1 VQRLFSTFPNG
12 WPGGALLLMRLVAAA
27 PLLWHSIAFICG
39 FTNSSI
45 LALEL
50 LALACAV
57 LLAVGFCTPL
67 AALGEAALQAWLAV
81 QSGTVFGDHV
91 ILAALGIS
99 LSMLGPGAWSLD
111 AHLFGRKRIKLNS
124 DRD

>member
-1 VQRLFSTFPNG
+1 
-12 WPGGALLLMRLVAAA
+12 MRLVATA
-27 PLLWHSIAFICG
+27 PLLWHSIAFVCG
-39 FTNSSI
+39 FTHSSVP
-45 LALEL
+45 ALEL
-50 LALACAV
+50 LTLACAV

-67 AALGEAALQAWLAV
+67 AALGDAALQAWLAV
-81 QSGTVFGDHV
+81 RSGTVFGDHA

-124 DRD
+124 DRS

>member
-12 WPGGALLLMRLVAAA
+12 WPGGALLLMRLVVAA
-27 PLLWHSIAFICG
+27 PLFWHSIAFICG
-39 FTNSSI
+39 FTNSVP
-45 LALEL
+45 ALEL

-57 LLAVGFCTPL
+57 LLAVGLCTPL
-67 AALGEAALQAWLAV
+67 AALAEAALEVWLAV
-81 QSGTVFGDHV
+81 RSGTVLGDHV
-91 ILAALGIS
+91 TLAAIGIS
-99 LSMLGPGAWSLD
+99 LCMLGPGAWSLD